1 MKLVDKPVISRQ
13 VMARELGG
21 EIVILDLASGNYFG
35 LDEVGARI
43 WKLIGEG
50 KTLGETLDILLAEY
64 EVERPQLEADLLGLV
79 ERLEAQ
85 GLVSAPAK
93 G

>member
-1 MKLVDKPVISRQ
+1 
-13 VMARELGG
+13 MARELGG

>member
-21 EIVILDLASGNYFG
+21 EIVILDLTSGNYFG